1 MRITQSMMTRNYLN
15 SLNSAMRNVSR
26 SNQKIN
32 SGRKYEHL
40 SENVS
45 AGAKALRA
53 EEQLYKN
60 EQYVSTIQDASIE
73 LDSAYSNMMSVTD
86 IMLQVH
92 EKATKA
98 MNSAT
103 LSESDRKAISNEI
116 KSLQDQV
123 LKTVNAKFGDKYLF
137 SDSNNATPPFSI
149 DANGNVLFNG
159 VNTDDIYKNADGDFV
174 HEVPDASAPGGKREE
189 IVHHTKE
196 KYLDIGLGVKYDGNS
211 KIDPTTAFDLSFSG
225 LDILGFGKDPVTGQS
240 HNIIKILGQ
249 VADAVA
255 PEPSGSFDS
264 DKLGKIA
271 QISKDSRDTVLLSA
285 TELGTRSKFL
295 ENTVDRIED
304 DILNIKSLKS
314 KLVETDP
321 AEEITQ
327 QKMFEFSWNAI
338 LKMGSKIIPPSLMD
352 FIS

>member
-45 AGAKALRA
+45 AGAKALNA
-53 EEQLYKN
+53 EEQIYKN
-60 EQYVSTIQDASIE
+60 EQYVSTIEDASIE

-86 IMLQVH
+86 IMLKIN

-103 LSESDRKAISNEI
+103 LSPGDRQSIAGEI

-123 LKTVNAKFGDKYLF
+123 LKTVNVKFGDKYLF
-137 SDSNNATPPFSI
+137 GDSNNATPPFSI
-149 DANGNVLFNG
+149 DTSGNVLFNG
-159 VNTDDIYKNADGDFV
+159 VNVDDITKDPTDGKYYY
-174 HEVPDASAPGGKREE
+174 PDPITGDPTVVYETE
-189 IVHHTKE
+189 E
-196 KYLDIGLGVKYDGNS
+196 KYIDIGLGVKYDNAS
-211 KIDPTTAFDLSFSG
+211 NIDPTTAFDLSFSG
-225 LDILGFGKDPVTGQS
+225 LDILGFGKDANGYS
-240 HNIIKILGQ
+240 NNALKILGEL
-249 VADAVA
+249 ANAVA
-255 PEPSGSFDS
+255 PEANGDPFDP
-264 DKLGKIA
+264 DKLGKLA
-271 QISKDSRDTVLLSA
+271 DLSKNRRDTVLSSV
-285 TELGTRSKFL
+285 TELGSRSNFL
-295 ENTVDRIED
+295 ENTANRIED
-304 DILNIKSLKS
+304 DILNLKSLRA
-314 KLVETDP
+314 KLIETDP